1 MRILLTLL
9 GILAVLYLAACGAIF
24 FLQRSMIYY
33 PQPAMNGASA
43 QRMAL
48 KADDAELVV
57 WVRSNDG
64 PKALLYFGGNAEDV
78 SANLASLPA
87 AFPGHAIYLMNY
99 RGYGGSTGAPT
110 EKALLQDALL
120 LFDKVHAQ
128 HPDVSVMGRS
138 LGSGV
143 AVRVASA
150 RPVGRLIL
158 VTPYESL
165 SGLAAA
171 MFPWFPTRW
180 LLIDSYESGRHAP
193 QVKAPTLILA
203 AERDEVIPR
212 WSTEQLQSRFAGG
225 IATLEVIAGAGHNTI
240 SEEPAYW
247 KALRGH

>member
-9 GILAVLYLAACGAIF
+9 GILAILYLAACGAIY

-33 PQPAMNGASA
+33 PQPAPAVAAA

-48 KADDAELVV
+48 KADGAELVV
-57 WVRSNDG
+57 WLRPHDG
-64 PKALLYFGGNAEDV
+64 PKALVYFGGNAEDV
-78 SANLASLPA
+78 SANLPSLPA

-99 RGYGGSTGAPT
+99 RGYGGSTGTPS
-110 EKALLQDALL
+110 EQSLQRDALL
-120 LFDKVHAQ
+120 LFDQVHAE
-128 HPDVSVMGRS
+128 HPDVTVMGRS
-138 LGSGV
+138 LGSGL

-150 RPVGRLIL
+150 RPVGRLVL

-171 MFPWFPTRW
+171 LFPYFPVRW
-180 LLIDSYESGRHAP
+180 LLVDRYESGRNAP
-193 QVKAPTLILA
+193 QVKAPTLIIA

-212 WSTEQLQSRFAGG
+212 WSTDQLQSRFAGG
-225 IATLEVIAGAGHNTI
+225 VATLKVIAGAGHNTI

-247 KALRGH
+247 TALRGD